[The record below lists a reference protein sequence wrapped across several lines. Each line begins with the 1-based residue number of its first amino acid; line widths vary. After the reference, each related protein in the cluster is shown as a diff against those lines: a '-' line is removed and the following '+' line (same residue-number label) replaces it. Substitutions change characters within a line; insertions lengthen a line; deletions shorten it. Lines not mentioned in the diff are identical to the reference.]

1 MASRQTFVS
10 QSGMDL
16 GETPSKKDPSI
27 AAGTLPQTA
36 LIIDA
41 SSISTS
47 NSLKQGTRRLK
58 KTREKLAS
66 WLIVIFA
73 ITISVSFVVL
83 PLLVLSVYFSFKPGN
98 NNQNSTL
105 DKELVIVVNPIK
117 EFMVLVLTIESTL
130 LGAALGFYFG
140 ERSGIKK

>member
-1 MASRQTFVS
+1 MASWQTFVS

-16 GETPSKKDPSI
+16 GETPSKKDPLI

-47 NSLKQGTRRLK
+47 NSLEQGTRRLE
-58 KTREKLAS
+58 KTREKLAT

-117 EFMVLVLTIESTL
+117 EFIVLVLTIESTL

-140 ERSGIKK
+140 EKSGIKK

>member
-1 MASRQTFVS
+1 
-10 QSGMDL
+10 MDL
-16 GETPSKKDPSI
+16 GETPSKKDPLI

-47 NSLKQGTRRLK
+47 NSLEQGTRRLE
-58 KTREKLAS
+58 KTREKLAT

-140 ERSGIKK
+140 EKSGIKK

>member
-1 MASRQTFVS
+1 M
-10 QSGMDL
+10 

-47 NSLKQGTRRLK
+47 NSLEQGTRRLE
-58 KTREKLAS
+58 KTREKLAT

-140 ERSGIKK
+140 EKSGIKK

>member
-16 GETPSKKDPSI
+16 GETPSKKDPLI

-47 NSLKQGTRRLK
+47 NSLEQGTRRLE
-58 KTREKLAS
+58 KTREKLAT

-98 NNQNSTL
+98 SNQNSTL

-140 ERSGIKK
+140 EKSGIKK

>member
-1 MASRQTFVS
+1 VASRQTFVS

-16 GETPSKKDPSI
+16 GETPSKKDPLI

-47 NSLKQGTRRLK
+47 NSLEQGTRRLE
-58 KTREKLAS
+58 KTREKLAT

-130 LGAALGFYFG
+130 GRVLNLWK
-140 ERSGIKK
+140 RVIINKCKS

>member
-1 MASRQTFVS
+1 VASRQTFVS

-16 GETPSKKDPSI
+16 GETPSKKDPLI

-47 NSLKQGTRRLK
+47 NSLEQGTRRLE
-58 KTREKLAS
+58 KTREKLAT

-98 NNQNSTL
+98 SNQNSTL

-140 ERSGIKK
+140 EKSGIKK

>member
-1 MASRQTFVS
+1 MSIRRIES
-10 QSGMDL
+10 MYM

-47 NSLKQGTRRLK
+47 NSLEQGTRRLE
-58 KTREKLAS
+58 KTREKLAT

>member
-16 GETPSKKDPSI
+16 GETPSKKDPLI

-41 SSISTS
+41 SSVSTS
-47 NSLKQGTRRLK
+47 NSLEQGTRRLE
-58 KTREKLAS
+58 KTREKLAT

-140 ERSGIKK
+140 EKSGIKK

>member
-1 MASRQTFVS
+1 VASRQTFVS

-16 GETPSKKDPSI
+16 GETPSKKDPLI

-47 NSLKQGTRRLK
+47 NSLEQGTRRLE
-58 KTREKLAS
+58 KTREKLAT

-105 DKELVIVVNPIK
+105 DKEFVIVVNPIK

-140 ERSGIKK
+140 EKSGIKK

>member
-1 MASRQTFVS
+1 VASRQTFVS

-16 GETPSKKDPSI
+16 GETPSKKDPLI

-47 NSLKQGTRRLK
+47 NSLEQGTRRLE
-58 KTREKLAS
+58 KTREKLAT

>member
-1 MASRQTFVS
+1 
-10 QSGMDL
+10 L
-16 GETPSKKDPSI
+16 E
-27 AAGTLPQTA
+27 
-36 LIIDA
+36 
-41 SSISTS
+41 
-47 NSLKQGTRRLK
+47 
-58 KTREKLAS
+58 KTREKLAT

-140 ERSGIKK
+140 EKSGIKK

>member
-1 MASRQTFVS
+1 VASRQTFVS

-16 GETPSKKDPSI
+16 GETPSKKDPLI

-47 NSLKQGTRRLK
+47 NSLEQGTRRLE
-58 KTREKLAS
+58 KTREKLAT

-105 DKELVIVVNPIK
+105 DKELVTVVNPIK

-130 LGAALGFYFG
+130 GRVLNLWK
-140 ERSGIKK
+140 RVIINKCKS

>member
-16 GETPSKKDPSI
+16 GETPSKKDPLI

-47 NSLKQGTRRLK
+47 NSLEQGTRRLE
-58 KTREKLAS
+58 KTREQLAT
-66 WLIVIFA
+66 WLTVIFA

-140 ERSGIKK
+140 EKSGIKK

>member
-16 GETPSKKDPSI
+16 GETPSKKDPLI

-47 NSLKQGTRRLK
+47 NSLEQGTRRLE
-58 KTREKLAS
+58 KTREKLAT

-105 DKELVIVVNPIK
+105 DKEFVIVVNPIK

-140 ERSGIKK
+140 EKSGIKK

>member
-1 MASRQTFVS
+1 VSSRQTFVS

-16 GETPSKKDPSI
+16 GETPSKKDPLI

-47 NSLKQGTRRLK
+47 NSLEQGTRRLE
-58 KTREKLAS
+58 KTREKLAT

-140 ERSGIKK
+140 EKSGIKK

>member
-16 GETPSKKDPSI
+16 GETPSKKDPLI

-47 NSLKQGTRRLK
+47 NSLEQGTRRLE
-58 KTREKLAS
+58 KTREKLAT

>member
-16 GETPSKKDPSI
+16 GETPSKKDPLI

-47 NSLKQGTRRLK
+47 NSLEQGTRRLE
-58 KTREKLAS
+58 KTREKLAT

-140 ERSGIKK
+140 ENSGIKK

>member
-16 GETPSKKDPSI
+16 GETPSKKDPLI

-47 NSLKQGTRRLK
+47 NSLEQGTRRLE
-58 KTREKLAS
+58 KTREKLAT

-130 LGAALGFYFG
+130 LGAALGFYCG
-140 ERSGIKK
+140 EKSGIKK

>member
-1 MASRQTFVS
+1 VASRQTFVS

-16 GETPSKKDPSI
+16 GETPSKKDPLI

-47 NSLKQGTRRLK
+47 NSLEQGTRRLE
-58 KTREKLAS
+58 KTREKLAT

-140 ERSGIKK
+140 EKSGIKK

>member
-47 NSLKQGTRRLK
+47 NSLKQGTRRLE

>member
-1 MASRQTFVS
+1 VASRQTFVS

-16 GETPSKKDPSI
+16 GETPSKKDPLI

-36 LIIDA
+36 LIIDPSTI
-41 SSISTS
+41 SSS
-47 NSLKQGTRRLK
+47 NSLDQGTRRLE
-58 KTREKLAS
+58 KTREKLAT

-140 ERSGIKK
+140 EKSGIKK

>member
-16 GETPSKKDPSI
+16 GETPSKKDPLI

-47 NSLKQGTRRLK
+47 NSLEQGTRRLE
-58 KTREKLAS
+58 KTREKLAT

-130 LGAALGFYFG
+130 GRVLNLWK
-140 ERSGIKK
+140 RVIINKCKS

>member
-16 GETPSKKDPSI
+16 GETPSKKDPLI

-47 NSLKQGTRRLK
+47 NSLEQGTRRLE
-58 KTREKLAS
+58 KTREKLAT

-130 LGAALGFYFG
+130 LGAALEFYFG
-140 ERSGIKK
+140 EKSGIKK

>member
-16 GETPSKKDPSI
+16 GETPSKKDPLI

-47 NSLKQGTRRLK
+47 NSLEQGTRRLE
-58 KTREKLAS
+58 KTREKLAT

-140 ERSGIKK
+140 EKSGIKK

>member
-16 GETPSKKDPSI
+16 GETPSKKDPLI

-47 NSLKQGTRRLK
+47 NSLEQGTRRLE
-58 KTREKLAS
+58 KTREKLAT

-105 DKELVIVVNPIK
+105 DKELVIVVNPIR
-117 EFMVLVLTIESTL
+117 
-130 LGAALGFYFG
+130 AC
-140 ERSGIKK
+140 

>member
-1 MASRQTFVS
+1 MFLSTVILATQDFYLLLSPHQ
-10 QSGMDL
+10 
-16 GETPSKKDPSI
+16 

-41 SSISTS
+41 SSVSTS
-47 NSLKQGTRRLK
+47 NSLEQGTRRLE
-58 KTREKLAS
+58 KTREKLAT

-140 ERSGIKK
+140 EKSGIKK